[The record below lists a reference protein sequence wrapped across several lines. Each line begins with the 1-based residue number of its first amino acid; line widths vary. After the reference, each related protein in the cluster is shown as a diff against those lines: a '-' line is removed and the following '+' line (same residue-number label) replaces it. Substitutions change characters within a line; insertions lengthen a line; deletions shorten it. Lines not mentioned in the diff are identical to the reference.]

1 MKKEEILRRFE
12 GGEFVSLTLKE
23 RKVAIRET
31 RGRYNKAG
39 KKEKGKI
46 LDEFIKLTGYTRCY
60 TSYLL
65 RAYKKRV

>member
-39 KKEKGKI
+39 KKKKGRYSMNLLNLQVIRDVI
-46 LDEFIKLTGYTRCY
+46 LHIC
-60 TSYLL
+60 
-65 RAYKKRV
+65 